1 MSNEDLLYFEELED
15 SHPAP
20 KRASPPSSAF
30 SLSLLDGPLDFSVSA
45 DSRPA
50 TGGHL
55 LWLDPIPN
63 LNAPILQPTPA
74 PAPAPVMTP
83 MTPMGSP
90 MIPGLPIVPRK
101 DESWKTSPFDLDPVH
116 SPIPGKLSSIFIRP
130 VNLEPI
136 SPASAGPMPPPPSK
150 AENTT
155 LPTTTL
161 PTPTLPTPEASP
173 PAYEQIAVSVLS
185 PVSAIL
191 DLPSTT
197 SSRLDTPEIH
207 EEPELIPRSYQ
218 IQMYEKAL
226 NENTIA
232 VMDTGSGKTLVAAM
246 LIKEMIRREIMAN
259 RDPTQRKLCIFVV
272 NNVPLVKQQAS
283 VIRTQS
289 RAEVVELCGSSK
301 TKKLVETLW
310 AQISANT
317 YVVVLTAQILLDVLR
332 HGYLHMRKISLL
344 VFDECHHARKDHPFC
359 FIMNE
364 FYHNKLTQ
372 DFAQN
377 PRIFGMTASP
387 TSDIGSKMNQSTS
400 NDENLTPKVQKLIQI
415 LRVTSKALKDEF
427 CGIIFVQ
434 RRDTAAALTILLQ
447 ELEEFHDL
455 LRVEVL
461 AGHSEGNHALLNM
474 TLKEQDAIIT
484 RFRNKEYNLLVSTS
498 VAEEGLDI
506 QPCNIVI
513 RFDPVTTTTSY
524 MQSRGRAR
532 KKNSRYIMMQES
544 NNHKE
549 EATLEKIQYGE
560 QSMREWYSDRPNQ
573 VSGEEDDQVQDKS
586 TPEQQYLVPSTRALL
601 TLSSAVPLLHR
612 YCASLSTDE
621 YCDWKPE
628 FDVSASGASGFLCD
642 LNLPPAAPIRYFQS
656 DRTSTM
662 DMARKSAAFKAC
674 EALHKLGAIDDHLDP
689 VVKSAGSDGEGE
701 PTNQPKAS
709 QNRSYPRNTPL
720 FWNHGAMQEPKRL
733 FVCTVSFAKDAHH
746 HRHSY
751 RTMCILTHKPLPFS
765 DHRLNVFV
773 KGKAREVI
781 MRTSSAHL
789 KFNHDQIALLRKFT
803 IVLFQRMCRK
813 DFDCEPDRMPYYVA
827 PLGNDD
833 DVSWDDVQMG
843 QSTAVTPLDERPS
856 EEEAILDL
864 VVMLKNDRSSEHFVH
879 GIVRG
884 FKMTDVMP
892 SDRFRAEIE
901 SYGDSQ
907 GNTLLEPT
915 FGDYFKWKFKQDC
928 AEEETIL
935 LVQRVKRMRNH
946 LQPAPIDEK
955 EQDDGALALV
965 PLSACW
971 KCSVCAGVLRVS
983 QVIPS
988 ALFDLDSFLLVQE
1001 AQERVGL
1008 QDVRIDLLHVA
1019 LTTSSANREYH
1030 YERLELLGD
1039 SFLKFSSTLRLFIVN
1054 PAKDEG
1060 QLHLSRTRIISN
1072 TTLLKHAEQLEL
1084 YRYISSTPFH
1094 RKHWRPVHFIVDGK
1108 PWDNQQQHMLS
1119 NKTMADVIEA
1129 ALGAAF
1135 LGGGSIV
1142 AFHAAKLLRVPFDE
1156 FNTWED
1162 FARVYQE
1169 SLTHHGSTDPAST
1182 PILPLY
1188 GEHQRHIDK
1197 VQKILGYTFK
1207 SPHLFMEAMTHASSA
1222 RKDSGCYQ
1230 RLEFLGD
1237 AVLDFQVIK
1246 YYYHKYYDAPP
1257 GAITLIKDA
1266 SVNNQVL
1273 GALAIQWGLGEFL
1286 IHNSEGLASEI
1297 QRAIATLEMQKESS
1311 PTNTLEGEYWV
1322 NVKMPKVLGDLVE
1335 STLGAVFVDCR
1346 FDYTVICDVFD
1357 RLIRPFLD
1365 DHINL
1370 EQIVI
1375 HPTKA
1380 LMEFVQSKSCNEA
1393 RFKREEHEAAN
1404 RSKNTMRRLGLGGR
1418 RGGRDANPTQVCKF
1432 MIHGEVI
1439 ATSTGLDIEEL
1450 RKQVAEEAMRKLQ
1463 ADPSLMDAKCNC
1475 PRKRRAGYRTMLD
1488 KYHEGRFANGL
1499 PVSLLD

>member
-1 MSNEDLLYFEELED
+1 
-15 SHPAP
+15 
-20 KRASPPSSAF
+20 
-30 SLSLLDGPLDFSVSA
+30 
-45 DSRPA
+45 
-50 TGGHL
+50 
-55 LWLDPIPN
+55 
-63 LNAPILQPTPA
+63 
-74 PAPAPVMTP
+74 
-83 MTPMGSP
+83 
-90 MIPGLPIVPRK
+90 
-101 DESWKTSPFDLDPVH
+101 
-116 SPIPGKLSSIFIRP
+116 
-130 VNLEPI
+130 
-136 SPASAGPMPPPPSK
+136 
-150 AENTT
+150 
-155 LPTTTL
+155 
-161 PTPTLPTPEASP
+161 
-173 PAYEQIAVSVLS
+173 
-185 PVSAIL
+185 
-191 DLPSTT
+191 
-197 SSRLDTPEIH
+197 
-207 EEPELIPRSYQ
+207 
-218 IQMYEKAL
+218 MYEKAL
-226 NENTIA
+226 NENIIA

-246 LIKEMIRREIMAN
+246 LIKEMIRREIMSN
-259 RDPTQRKLCIFVV
+259 RDSTQRKLCIFVV

-289 RAEVVELCGSSK
+289 RVEVVELCGSTK

-332 HGYLHMRKISLL
+332 HGYWHMRRISLL

-372 DFAQN
+372 DFAQQ
-377 PRIFGMTASP
+377 PKIFGMTASP

-400 NDENLTPKVQKLIQI
+400 ELERVLDSKVFSVQLHQPEGFVEKLMIVALYNPPPKYNPTRLTLRMRRACGFEPKLLQTLNDASTNLSQLGPWCVDHIWSLAVGNLIGTSKSITSSEHLATVQRIVDDTSFLPPTCNDENLTPKVQKLIQI
-415 LRVTSKALKDEF
+415 LRVTSMALKDEF

-447 ELEEFHDL
+447 ELKEFHDL
-455 LRVEVL
+455 LRVQVL

-474 TLKEQDAIIT
+474 TLKEQDAIINK
-484 RFRNKEYNLLVSTS
+484 FRSKEYNLLVSTS

-560 QSMREWYSDRPNQ
+560 QSMREWYSDRPNKM
-573 VSGEEDDQVQDKS
+573 SGEEDDQIQDKS
-586 TPEQQYLVPSTRALL
+586 TPEQQYLVPSTQALL
-601 TLSSAVPLLHR
+601 TLGSAIPLLHR
-612 YCASLSTDE
+612 YCASLAPDE

-642 LNLPPAAPIRYFQS
+642 LTLPQAAPIHFFQS
-656 DRTSTM
+656 DRTTTM

-674 EALHKLGAIDDHLDP
+674 EALHKLGVIDDHLDP
-689 VVKSAGSDGEGE
+689 VIKNTESDDEGE
-701 PTNQPKAS
+701 PSNQPKAS

-720 FWNHGAMQEPKRL
+720 FWNCGPMQESKRL
-733 FVCTVSFAKDAHH
+733 FVCTVSFVKNAHH

-751 RTMCILTHKPLPFS
+751 RTMCILTHQPLPFS
-765 DHRLNVFV
+765 DHSLNVFV
-773 KGKAREVI
+773 NGKARQVI
-781 MRTSSAHL
+781 MRTSAAHL
-789 KFNHDQIALLRKFT
+789 EFNDYQITLLRKFT
-803 IVLFQRMCRK
+803 LVLFQRMCRK

-827 PLGNDD
+827 PLGNND

-843 QSTAVTPLDERPS
+843 QSTAVATLDERPL
-856 EEEAILDL
+856 EEESILDL
-864 VVMLKNDRSSEHFVH
+864 VVMLKNDRSSDHFVH
-879 GIVRG
+879 SIVRD
-884 FKMTDVMP
+884 FKVTDVMP
-892 SDRFRAEIE
+892 SDRFRAEID
-901 SYGDSQ
+901 SYGGSQ
-907 GNTLLEPT
+907 GNNLLEPT
-915 FGDYFKWKFKQDC
+915 FGDYFKWKFKQEC
-928 AEEETIL
+928 AEDETIL
-935 LVQRVKRMRNH
+935 LVQRVKRMRNN

-971 KCSVCAGVLRVS
+971 KSSVCASVLRVS
-983 QVIPS
+983 LVVPS
-988 ALFDLDSFLLVQE
+988 ALYDLDSFLLVQE

-1008 QDVRIDLLHVA
+1008 QDIRIDLLQVA

-1039 SFLKFSSTLRLFIVN
+1039 SFLKFSSTIRLFIVK

-1072 TTLLKHAEQLEL
+1072 ATLLKHAEQLEL
-1084 YRYISSTPFH
+1084 YRFISATPFH
-1094 RKHWRPVHFIVDGK
+1094 RKYWRPVHFIVDGK
-1108 PWDNQQQHMLS
+1108 LWDNQQQHMLS

-1135 LGGGSIV
+1135 LSGGCDV

-1162 FARVYQE
+1162 FAHVYQE
-1169 SLTHHGSTDPAST
+1169 SLTHYGSTNPAAT
-1182 PILPLY
+1182 LILHLN
-1188 GEHQRHIDK
+1188 GEHLRHIGK
-1197 VQKILGYTFK
+1197 IQKILGYTFK
-1207 SPHLFMEAMTHASSA
+1207 SPHLFIEAMTHASWA
-1222 RKDSGCYQ
+1222 RKDSGSYQ

-1246 YYYHKYYDAPP
+1246 YYYHKYCDAPP

-1266 SVNNQVL
+1266 AVNNQVL

-1286 IHNSEGLASEI
+1286 IHNSEPLASEI
-1297 QRAIATLEMQKESS
+1297 QRAIATLEMKKESS

-1346 FDYTVICDVFD
+1346 FDFKVICDVFD
-1357 RLIRPFLD
+1357 RFIRPFLD

-1393 RFKREEHEAAN
+1393 RFKREEHEAEN

-1418 RGGRDANPTQVCKF
+1418 RGGRDAHPTQVCTF

-1439 ATSTGLDIEEL
+1439 ATATGLDIEEL
-1450 RKQVAEEAMRKLQ
+1450 RKQVAEEAMRKLK
-1463 ADPSLMDAKCNC
+1463 ADPDLMDAKCNC
-1475 PRKRRAGYRTMLD
+1475 PRKKRAGYRTMLD
-1488 KYHEGRFANGL
+1488 KYHAGKFANGL

>member
-1 MSNEDLLYFEELED
+1 
-15 SHPAP
+15 
-20 KRASPPSSAF
+20 
-30 SLSLLDGPLDFSVSA
+30 
-45 DSRPA
+45 
-50 TGGHL
+50 
-55 LWLDPIPN
+55 
-63 LNAPILQPTPA
+63 
-74 PAPAPVMTP
+74 
-83 MTPMGSP
+83 
-90 MIPGLPIVPRK
+90 
-101 DESWKTSPFDLDPVH
+101 
-116 SPIPGKLSSIFIRP
+116 
-130 VNLEPI
+130 
-136 SPASAGPMPPPPSK
+136 
-150 AENTT
+150 
-155 LPTTTL
+155 
-161 PTPTLPTPEASP
+161 
-173 PAYEQIAVSVLS
+173 
-185 PVSAIL
+185 
-191 DLPSTT
+191 
-197 SSRLDTPEIH
+197 
-207 EEPELIPRSYQ
+207 
-218 IQMYEKAL
+218 MYEKAL

-246 LIKEMIRREIMAN
+246 LIKKMIHREIMAN
-259 RDPTQRKLCIFVV
+259 RDHTQRKLCIFVV

-289 RAEVVELCGSSK
+289 GAEVAELCGSSR

-310 AQISANT
+310 AQISAST

-332 HGYLHMRKISLL
+332 HGYWHMRRISLL

-364 FYHNKLTQ
+364 FYHNKRTQ
-372 DFAQN
+372 DAAHK

-387 TSDIGSKMNQSTS
+387 SSDIGSKMNQSTS
-400 NDENLTPKVQKLIQI
+400 ELERVLDSKVFSVQLHQLEGFVEKPMQIVALYNPPPKYNPTRLTLRMRRACGFEPKLLQTLNDVSTNLSQLGPWCVDHIWSLAVGNLGGTPKSTTSLDHLATVQRFILDTPFLPPTCNDENLTPKVQKLIQI
-415 LRVTSKALKDEF
+415 LRVTGNALKDEF

-532 KKNSRYIMMQES
+532 KKNSRYFMMQEC
-544 NNHKE
+544 NNHKD

-560 QSMREWYSDRPNQ
+560 QSMRERYSNMPIE
-573 VSGEEDDQVQDKS
+573 VTGEEDDQVQDKS
-586 TPEQQYLVPSTRALL
+586 TPEQQYLVPSTQALL
-601 TLSSAVPLLHR
+601 TLGSAVPLLHR
-612 YCASLSTDE
+612 YCALLSTDE
-621 YCDWKPE
+621 YCDQKPE

-642 LNLPPAAPIRYFQS
+642 LTLPPAAPIHFFQS

-662 DMARKSAAFKAC
+662 NMARKSAAFKAC
-674 EALHKLGAIDDHLDP
+674 EALHKLGAINDHLEP
-689 VVKSAGSDGEGE
+689 VIKNAESDDKDES
-701 PTNQPKAS
+701 TNQPKAS
-709 QNRSYPRNTPL
+709 QNRSYSRNTPL
-720 FWNHGAMQEPKRL
+720 FWNPDPKQEPKRL
-733 FVCTVSFAKDAHH
+733 FACTVTIAKDVFH

-751 RTMCILTHKPLPFS
+751 HNMCILTQQPLPFS
-765 DHRLNVFV
+765 DHNLNVFV
-773 KGKAREVI
+773 KGKARQVI
-781 MRTSSAHL
+781 MRTSSANL
-789 KFNHDQIALLRKFT
+789 QFSHDQIVLLRKFT
-803 IVLFQRMCRK
+803 LVLFQRMCRK
-813 DFDCEPDRMPYYVA
+813 DFNCKPDRMPYYIA
-827 PLGNDD
+827 PLTGIDNV

-843 QSTAVTPLDERPS
+843 QSTAVTPLDEQLLD
-856 EEEAILDL
+856 EKAILDL
-864 VVMLKNDRSSEHFVH
+864 VVMVKNDRSSDYFVH
-879 GIVRG
+879 DIVRDS
-884 FKMTDVMP
+884 KMSVVMP
-892 SDRFRAEIE
+892 PNRFKAEIE
-901 SYGDSQ
+901 SYGASQ
-907 GNTLLEPT
+907 GDALLEPT
-915 FGDYFKWKFKQDC
+915 FGDYFRWKFKQEC
-928 AEEETIL
+928 AEDETIL
-935 LVQRVKRMRNH
+935 LVQKVRRMKNH

-955 EQDDGALALV
+955 EHDDGALTLV
-965 PLSACW
+965 PLSACR
-971 KCSVCAGVLRVS
+971 KSSVCASVLRVS

-1008 QDVRIDLLHVA
+1008 KDVQIDLLQVA

-1039 SFLKFSSTLRLFIVN
+1039 SFLKFSSTIRLFIVN
-1054 PAKDEG
+1054 PAKNEG
-1060 QLHLSRTRIISN
+1060 QLHLNRTRIISN
-1072 TTLLKHAEQLEL
+1072 TALLKHAEQLEL

-1094 RKHWRPVHFIVDGK
+1094 RRHWHPIHFVVDGK
-1108 PWDNQQQHMLS
+1108 PWDNRQQHMLS

-1135 LGGGSIV
+1135 LSGGSIV

-1156 FNTWED
+1156 FDNWED

-1169 SLTHHGSTDPAST
+1169 SLVIQDSTNST
-1182 PILPLY
+1182 SSIIFLS

-1207 SPHLFMEAMTHASSA
+1207 NPHLFTEAMTHGSMAHNSS
-1222 RKDSGCYQ
+1222 CYE

-1246 YYYHKYYDAPP
+1246 YYYHKYRDAPP

-1266 SVNNQVL
+1266 SVNNQIL
-1273 GALAIQWGLGEFL
+1273 GALSIQWGLGEFL
-1286 IHNSEGLASEI
+1286 IHNSEPLADEI
-1297 QRAIATLEMQKESS
+1297 QRAIATLEMQRESS

-1335 STLGAVFVDCR
+1335 STLGAVFVDCG
-1346 FDYTVICDVFD
+1346 FDFTVICDVFD

-1375 HPTKA
+1375 HPIKA
-1380 LMEFVQSKSCNEA
+1380 LMEFVQSAGCTEA
-1393 RFKREEHEAAN
+1393 RFKREEHETEN
-1404 RSKNTMRRLGLGGR
+1404 RSKSTMRRLGLGGR
-1418 RGGRDANPTQVCKF
+1418 RGGLDANPTQVCKF
-1432 MIHGEVI
+1432 TVHGELI
-1439 ATSTGLDIEEL
+1439 ATATGADMEKL
-1450 RKQVAEEAMRKLQ
+1450 RKQVAEEAMRKMQ
-1463 ADPSLMDAKCNC
+1463 ADPELMDGKCNC
-1475 PRKRRAGYRTMLD
+1475 PKKRRAGHRTMLD

-1499 PVSLLD
+1499 LVPPLV